1 MAVSSVNRRLVKERA
16 GMRCEY
22 CRIAEAWEPF
32 FPFHVEH
39 IRARQHKGT
48 DTPDNLAFACN
59 HCNLFKG
66 PNLTSID
73 PDTGLLTPL
82 FNPRI
87 QLWSCRDDTGST
99 LGSSQQ
105 VALSR
110 PYRTYLQVGFTQGG
124 ALLALGY
131 LILPLQGQRAAGPTT
146 HTQ

>member
-1 MAVSSVNRRLVKERA
+1 MAVSMANRRLVKDRS

-39 IRARQHKGT
+39 IRALQHNGA
-48 DTPDNLAFACN
+48 DTADNLAFACN

-87 QLWSCRDDTGST
+87 QLWSEHFAMNQGRLFGLTAVG
-99 LGSSQQ
+99 
-105 VALSR
+105 
-110 PYRTYLQVGFTQGG
+110 RTSVFLLQMNVPHRVE
-124 ALLALGY
+124 LRLEN
-131 LILPLQGQRAAGPTT
+131 AAEW
-146 HTQ
+146 